1 MTRAI
6 FIIGVIVALASTV
19 ALVAAMNSSSE
30 ETPLLTH
37 TVTRGD
43 LQVTVVEQGL
53 LESSDNVEIKC
64 KVRGRNTVLWVIDS
78 GSFVQPGDELVRLDA
93 SFINEQID
101 ERTKYAHWS
110 QSAADH
116 SAARLTSATLAVEVY
131 QEGQF
136 VAQLMALEKNLAV
149 AQTNLTAAQNI
160 LE

>member
-110 QSAADH
+110 QSAADR
-116 SAARLTSATLAVEVY
+116 S
-131 QEGQF
+131 
-136 VAQLMALEKNLAV
+136 
-149 AQTNLTAAQNI
+149 
-160 LE
+160 